1 MSPLELAEQYIRST
15 SVSLFLTG
23 KAGTGKTTFLHHIA
37 NTVNKRCV
45 VVAPTGVAAVNASG
59 VTIHSFFQL
68 PLCPYLPDVK
78 ELVTEYQMPD
88 RYTQLRKEKINII
101 RTLDLLI
108 IDEIS
113 MVRADLL
120 DAIDMTLRR
129 YRRNS
134 KPFGGVQLLMIGDV
148 QQLPP
153 VVTDEEKPYVEK
165 VYKSP
170 FFFHSKA
177 LQRTNYITIE
187 LTHIFRQQDERFITL
202 LNNIRDNHFDRA
214 TLDALNERYD
224 RTFNPPDSEG
234 YIRLTTHNYQADNV
248 NQRKLAALP
257 SPPFEL
263 RATVEGNF
271 PPTSYPTELNLTL
284 KVGAQVMFV
293 KNDSSGHSY
302 YNGKIATVEGYDN
315 EEGVAVVDQEGNHI
329 VVTPER
335 WENVKYEIDP
345 SDNQI
350 KQKVDGT
357 FIQYPLRL
365 AWAITVHKSQGL
377 TFDKVIIDAASA
389 FTYGQVYVAL
399 SRCRTLEGLVLVSP
413 ISASC
418 VFDNMDILEFN
429 SSFPKIDEV
438 QQNLGQFKSGYYIEL
453 LNELFDFSA
462 LMRSAERLNEIFTRY
477 LSHQMPNE
485 TQKMNRLVNSD
496 IVNIVS
502 VGEKFRSQL
511 SNILLSNG
519 NNTSDPFLNQRIM
532 KAVAYFADQLEQAL
546 LTAAPLLEIEIGN
559 KVVAGE
565 FDEKSVELRDVIQLK
580 QLCMKR
586 VGDTDSNEQ
595 GKGGFSIEVYNQ
607 AKTDFLLEKEN
618 KSGSKKASYRQRYK
632 KKEPKPKKPPVWE
645 ETARMFKAG
654 RSIQEI
660 ADERGVKYTTI
671 TGHLNSALEAGQ
683 LKWSDLIT
691 KDELEEISAYIK
703 EANPQS
709 LVEIHDHF
717 GDRFQYYKL
726 RTARYMTTGDSN
738 DEE

>member
-1 MSPLELAEQYIRST
+1 MTQLELAEQYVTST
-15 SVSLFLTG
+15 NVSVFLTG

-37 NTVNKRCV
+37 SSVKKRSV

-78 ELVTEYQMPD
+78 ELVTEYQMPEKFKH
-88 RYTQLRKEKINII
+88 LHKEKIKVI
-101 RTLDLLI
+101 RTLDLLV

-153 VVTDEEKPYVEK
+153 VVTDEEKPYMEQ

-177 LQRTNYITIE
+177 LQRVNYVTIE
-187 LTHIFRQQDERFITL
+187 LTHIFRQQDEHFISL
-202 LNNIRDNHFDRA
+202 LNNIRDNRFDRE
-214 TLDALNERYD
+214 TLNALNARYN

-248 NQRKLAALP
+248 NQRKLAALDSP
-257 SPPFEL
+257 SFEL
-263 RATVEGNF
+263 KATVEGNF
-271 PPTSYPTELNLTL
+271 PPTSFPTEQNLTL
-284 KVGAQVMFV
+284 KVGAQVMFI

-302 YNGKIATVEGYDN
+302 YNGKIATVEGYDS

-329 VVTPER
+329 VVNPER
-335 WENVKYEIDP
+335 WDNVKYEIDP
-345 SDNQI
+345 ADNQI

-399 SRCRTLEGLVLVSP
+399 SRCRSLEGLVLVSP
-413 ISASC
+413 ISPNC
-418 VFDNMDILEFN
+418 VFDNADVMEFN
-429 SSFPKIDEV
+429 SSFPAIERV
-438 QQNLGQFKSGYYIEL
+438 QQDLDQFKNGYFVEL
-453 LNELFDFSA
+453 LGDLFDFSS
-462 LMRSAERLNEIFTRY
+462 LMRRAERLNEIFVRHLARQLPDETR
-477 LSHQMPNE
+477 
-485 TQKMNRLVNSD
+485 KMNQLANGD
-496 IVNIVS
+496 IVNIAS
-502 VGEKFRSQL
+502 VGEKFRSQI
-511 SNILLSNG
+511 NKILISNG
-519 NNTSDPFLNQRIM
+519 NNVDDPYLHERIA
-532 KAVAYFADQLEQAL
+532 KGVAYFSDQLEQAF

-559 KVVAGE
+559 KVVSAE
-565 FDEKSVELRDVIQLK
+565 FDEWATEFRDNVQLK

-586 VGDTDSNEQ
+586 VGEE
-595 GKGGFSIEVYNQ
+595 GFATEVYNK
-607 AKTDFLLEKEN
+607 AKTDFLLSKEN
-618 KSGSKKASYRQRYK
+618 GGSSKKASYRQRYK

-645 ETARMFKAG
+645 ETARQFKNG
-654 RSIQEI
+654 RSIQAI
-660 ADERGVKYTTI
+660 ADERGVKYKTI
-671 TGHLNSALEAGQ
+671 TNHLNSALEAGM
-683 LKWSDLIT
+683 LKWSDLIS
-691 KDELEEISAYIK
+691 KEELDEISAYIK
-703 EANPQS
+703 EANPQT
-709 LVEIHDHF
+709 LTEMHDHF
-717 GDRFQYYKL
+717 GDRYQYYKL
-726 RTARYMTTGDSN
+726 RTARYMTTGKT
-738 DEE
+738 E

>member
-1 MSPLELAEQYIRST
+1 MTQLELAEQYVTST
-15 SVSLFLTG
+15 NVSVFLTG
-23 KAGTGKTTFLHHIA
+23 KAGTGKTTFLHRIA
-37 NTVNKRCV
+37 ESVKKRSV
-45 VVAPTGVAAVNASG
+45 VVAPTGVAAVNAAG

-88 RYTQLRKEKINII
+88 KFKQLRKEKIKVI

-153 VVTDEEKPYVEK
+153 VVTDEEKPYMDK

-177 LQRTNYITIE
+177 LQRMHYVTIE
-187 LTHIFRQQDERFITL
+187 LTHIFRQQDEHFISL
-202 LNNIRDNHFDRA
+202 LNNIRDNRFDQA
-214 TLDALNERYD
+214 TLDALNARYD
-224 RTFNPPDSEG
+224 RSFNPPDSEG

-248 NQRKLAALP
+248 NQRKLAALTSP
-257 SPPFEL
+257 SFEL

-271 PPTSYPTELNLTL
+271 PPTSFPTDQNLIL
-284 KVGAQVMFV
+284 KVGAQVMFI

-302 YNGKIATVEGYDN
+302 YNGKIATVEGYDS

-329 VVTPER
+329 IVNPER
-335 WENVKYEIDP
+335 WENVKYEVDP
-345 SDNQI
+345 EDNQI
-350 KQKVDGT
+350 KQNVDGT

-399 SRCRTLEGLVLVSP
+399 SRCRSLEGLVLATP
-413 ISASC
+413 ISPNC
-418 VFDNMDILEFN
+418 VFDNMDVLEFN
-429 SSFPKIDEV
+429 NSFPTEESV
-438 QQNLGQFKSGYYIEL
+438 QQGLGQFKIGYYIEL
-453 LNELFDFSA
+453 LGELFDFSA
-462 LMRSAERLNEIFTRY
+462 LMRSAERVNEIFHRY
-477 LSHQMPNE
+477 LSHQMPVE
-485 TQKMNRLVNSD
+485 TQKMNQLANND
-496 IVNIVS
+496 IVNIAS
-502 VGEKFRSQL
+502 VGEKFRSQI
-511 SNILLSNG
+511 NKILMSNG
-519 NNTSDPFLNQRIM
+519 NNIEDAFLHERIA
-532 KAVAYFADQLEQAL
+532 KGVAYFSAQLEQAL

-559 KVVAGE
+559 KMVASD
-565 FDEKSVELRDVIQLK
+565 FDEWAAELRDNIQLK
-580 QLCMKR
+580 QLCMNR
-586 VGDTDSNEQ
+586 VGEN
-595 GKGGFSIEVYNQ
+595 GFATEVYNK
-607 AKTDFLLEKEN
+607 AKADFLIAKEN
-618 KSGSKKASYRQRYK
+618 ENSSKKASYRQRYF

-645 ETARMFKAG
+645 ETARQFKAG

-660 ADERGVKYTTI
+660 ADERGVKPSTI
-671 TGHLNSALEAGQ
+671 GTHLTSALEAGQ
-683 LKWSDLIT
+683 LRWSDLIT
-691 KDELEEISAYIK
+691 KEELDEIAAYIK
-703 EANPQS
+703 EANPQT
-709 LVEIHDHF
+709 LGEMRDHF
-717 GDRFQYYKL
+717 GNRYEYYKL
-726 RTARYMTTGDSN
+726 RTARYLTTGTS
-738 DEE
+738 EQ

>member
-1 MSPLELAEQYIRST
+1 MTQLELAEQYIT
-15 SVSLFLTG
+15 ATNVSVFLTG

-37 NTVNKRCV
+37 SSVKKRSV
-45 VVAPTGVAAVNASG
+45 VVAPTGVAAVNAAG

-88 RYTQLRKEKINII
+88 RFKQLRKEKINII

-134 KPFGGVQLLMIGDV
+134 RPFGGVQLLMIGDV

-153 VVTDEEKPYVEK
+153 VVTDDEKPYMEQ

-177 LQRTNYITIE
+177 LQKTHYVTIE

-202 LNNIRDNHFDRA
+202 LNNIRDNRFDRA

-224 RTFNPPDSEG
+224 RTYNPPDNEG

-248 NQRKLAALP
+248 NQRKLAALT
-257 SPPFEL
+257 SPPFQL
-263 RATVEGNF
+263 RATIEGNF
-271 PPTSYPTELNLTL
+271 PPTSYPTDQNLTL

-302 YNGKIATVEGYDN
+302 YNGKIATVEGYDP
-315 EEGVAVVDQEGNHI
+315 EEGVAVVDREGNHI
-329 VVTPER
+329 VVSLER
-335 WENVKYEIDP
+335 WENIKYEIDE

-399 SRCRTLEGLVLVSP
+399 SRCRTLEGLVLASP
-413 ISASC
+413 ISANC
-418 VFDNMDILEFN
+418 VFDNLDILEFN
-429 SSFPKIDEV
+429 GSIPTEDKV
-438 QQNLGQFKSGYYIEL
+438 QQELGGFRTAYFIEK
-453 LNELFDFSA
+453 LNELFDFS
-462 LMRSAERLNEIFTRY
+462 MVMHSAERLNELFGRY
-477 LSHQMPNE
+477 LGRQLPDA
-485 TQKMNRLVNSD
+485 TRKMNQLANGD
-496 IVNIVS
+496 IVNMASI
-502 VGEKFRSQL
+502 GEKFRSQIAK
-511 SNILLSNG
+511 ILMSNG
-519 NNTSDPFLNQRIM
+519 NNIEDPFLKERVA
-532 KAVAYFADQLEQAL
+532 KGVAYYSDQLEQAL
-546 LTAAPLLEIEIGN
+546 LAAAPLFEIEIGN
-559 KVVAGE
+559 KMVAAE
-565 FDEKSVELRDVIQLK
+565 FDEWAAELRDNIQLK

-586 VGDTDSNEQ
+586 VGE
-595 GKGGFSIEVYNQ
+595 KGFTAEVYNQ
-607 AKTDFLLEKEN
+607 AKTDFLLDKERG
-618 KSGSKKASYRQRYK
+618 GSSRKASYRQRYVK

-645 ETARMFKAG
+645 ETARMFKSG
-654 RSIQEI
+654 RPIQEI
-660 ADERGVKYTTI
+660 ADERGVKYSTI
-671 TGHLNSALEAGQ
+671 ASHLNSALEAGM
-683 LKWSDLIT
+683 LKWDDLIT
-691 KDELEEISAYIK
+691 KEELDEIAAYIK
-703 EANPQS
+703 EANPQT
-709 LVEIHDHF
+709 LTEMHDHF
-717 GDRFQYYKL
+717 GDRYDYYKL
-726 RTARYMTTGDSN
+726 RTARYMTTGKTDSTN
-738 DEE
+738 D

>member
-1 MSPLELAEQYIRST
+1 MTQLELAEQYVTST
-15 SVSLFLTG
+15 NVSVFLTG
-23 KAGTGKTTFLHHIA
+23 KAGTGKTTFLHRIA
-37 NTVNKRCV
+37 ESVKKRSV
-45 VVAPTGVAAVNASG
+45 VVAPTGVAAVNAAG

-88 RYTQLRKEKINII
+88 KFKQLRKEKIKVI

-153 VVTDEEKPYVEK
+153 VVTDEEKPYMDK
-165 VYKSP
+165 VYKSS

-177 LQRTNYITIE
+177 LQRMHYVTIE
-187 LTHIFRQQDERFITL
+187 LTHIFRQQDEHFISL
-202 LNNIRDNHFDRA
+202 LNNIRDNRFDQA
-214 TLDALNERYD
+214 TLDALNARYD
-224 RTFNPPDSEG
+224 RSFNPPDSEG

-248 NQRKLAALP
+248 NQRKLAALT

-271 PPTSYPTELNLTL
+271 PPTSFPTDQNLIL
-284 KVGAQVMFV
+284 KVGAQVMFI

-302 YNGKIATVEGYDN
+302 YNGKIATVEGYDS

-329 VVTPER
+329 IVNPER
-335 WENVKYEIDP
+335 WENVKYEVDP
-345 SDNQI
+345 EDNQI
-350 KQKVDGT
+350 KQNVDGT

-399 SRCRTLEGLVLVSP
+399 SRCRSLEGLVLATP
-413 ISASC
+413 ISPNC
-418 VFDNMDILEFN
+418 VFDNMDVLEFN
-429 SSFPKIDEV
+429 NSFPTEESV
-438 QQNLGQFKSGYYIEL
+438 QQGLGQFKVGYYIEL
-453 LNELFDFSA
+453 LGELFDFSM
-462 LMRSAERLNEIFTRY
+462 LMRSAERVNEIFHRY
-477 LSHQMPNE
+477 LSHQMPVE
-485 TQKMNRLVNSD
+485 TQKMNQLANND
-496 IVNIVS
+496 IVNIAS
-502 VGEKFRSQL
+502 VGEKFRSQI
-511 SNILLSNG
+511 NKILMSNG
-519 NNTSDPFLNQRIM
+519 NNIEDAFLHERIA
-532 KAVAYFADQLEQAL
+532 KGVAYFSAQLEQAL

-559 KVVAGE
+559 KMVASD
-565 FDEKSVELRDVIQLK
+565 FDEWAAELRDNIQLK
-580 QLCMKR
+580 QLCMNR
-586 VGDTDSNEQ
+586 VGEN
-595 GKGGFSIEVYNQ
+595 GFATEVYNK
-607 AKTDFLLEKEN
+607 AKADFLLSKEN
-618 KSGSKKASYRQRYK
+618 EGSSKKVSYRQRYF

-645 ETARMFKAG
+645 ETARQFKAG

-671 TGHLNSALEAGQ
+671 TNHLNSALEAGQ

-691 KDELEEISAYIK
+691 KEELDEISAYIK
-703 EANPQS
+703 EANPQT
-709 LVEIHDHF
+709 LTEIHDHF
-717 GDRFQYYKL
+717 GDRYQYYKL
-726 RTARYMTTGDSN
+726 RTARYLAIGTS
-738 DEE
+738 E

>member
-1 MSPLELAEQYIRST
+1 MTQLELAEQYVTST
-15 SVSLFLTG
+15 NVSVFLTG
-23 KAGTGKTTFLHHIA
+23 KAGTGKTTFLHRIA
-37 NTVNKRCV
+37 ESVKKRSV
-45 VVAPTGVAAVNASG
+45 VVAPTGVAAVNAAG

-88 RYTQLRKEKINII
+88 KFKQLRKEKIKVI

-153 VVTDEEKPYVEK
+153 VVTDEEKPYMDK

-177 LQRTNYITIE
+177 LQKLHYVTIE
-187 LTHIFRQQDERFITL
+187 LTHIFRQQDEHFISL
-202 LNNIRDNHFDRA
+202 LNNIRDNRFDQA
-214 TLDALNERYD
+214 TLDALNARYD
-224 RTFNPPDSEG
+224 RSFNPPDSEG

-248 NQRKLAALP
+248 NQRKLAALT

-271 PPTSYPTELNLTL
+271 PPTSFPTDQNLIL
-284 KVGAQVMFV
+284 KVGAQVMFI

-302 YNGKIATVEGYDN
+302 YNGKIATVEGYDS

-329 VVTPER
+329 IVNPER
-335 WENVKYEIDP
+335 WENVKYEVDP
-345 SDNQI
+345 EDNQI
-350 KQKVDGT
+350 KQNVDGT

-399 SRCRTLEGLVLVSP
+399 SRCRSLEGLVLATP
-413 ISASC
+413 ISPNC
-418 VFDNMDILEFN
+418 VFDNMDVLEFN
-429 SSFPKIDEV
+429 NSFPTEESV
-438 QQNLGQFKSGYYIEL
+438 QQGLGQFKVGYYIEL
-453 LNELFDFSA
+453 LGELFDFSM
-462 LMRSAERLNEIFTRY
+462 LMRSAERVNEIFHRY
-477 LSHQMPNE
+477 LSHQMPVE
-485 TQKMNRLVNSD
+485 TQKMNQLANND
-496 IVNIVS
+496 IVNIAS
-502 VGEKFRSQL
+502 VGEKFRSQI
-511 SNILLSNG
+511 NKILMSNG
-519 NNTSDPFLNQRIM
+519 NNIEDAFLHERIA
-532 KAVAYFADQLEQAL
+532 KGVAYFSAQLEQAL

-559 KVVAGE
+559 KMVASD
-565 FDEKSVELRDVIQLK
+565 FDEWAAELRDNIQLK
-580 QLCMKR
+580 QLCMNR
-586 VGDTDSNEQ
+586 VGEN
-595 GKGGFSIEVYNQ
+595 GFATEVYNK
-607 AKTDFLLEKEN
+607 AKADFLLSKEN
-618 KSGSKKASYRQRYK
+618 EGSSKKVSYRQRYF

-645 ETARMFKAG
+645 ETARQFKAG

-671 TGHLNSALEAGQ
+671 TNHLNSALEAGQ

-691 KDELEEISAYIK
+691 KEELDEISAYIK
-703 EANPQS
+703 EANPQT
-709 LVEIHDHF
+709 LTEIHDHF
-717 GDRFQYYKL
+717 GDRYQYYKL
-726 RTARYMTTGDSN
+726 RTARYLTTGNS
-738 DEE
+738 EQ

>member
-1 MSPLELAEQYIRST
+1 MTQLELAEQYVTST
-15 SVSLFLTG
+15 NVSVFLTG
-23 KAGTGKTTFLHHIA
+23 KAGTGKTTFLHRISES
-37 NTVNKRCV
+37 VKKRSV
-45 VVAPTGVAAVNASG
+45 VVAPTGVAAVNAAG

-88 RYTQLRKEKINII
+88 KFKQLRKEKIKVI

-153 VVTDEEKPYVEK
+153 VVTDEEKPYMDK

-177 LQRTNYITIE
+177 LQKLHYVTIE
-187 LTHIFRQQDERFITL
+187 LTHIFRQQDEHFISL
-202 LNNIRDNHFDRA
+202 LNNIRDNRFDQA
-214 TLDALNERYD
+214 TLDALNARYD
-224 RTFNPPDSEG
+224 RSFNPPDSEG

-248 NQRKLAALP
+248 NQRKLASLTSP
-257 SPPFEL
+257 SFEL

-271 PPTSYPTELNLTL
+271 PPTSFPTDQNLIL
-284 KVGAQVMFV
+284 KVGAQVMFI

-302 YNGKIATVEGYDN
+302 YNGKIATVEGYDS

-329 VVTPER
+329 IVNPER
-335 WENVKYEIDP
+335 WENVKYEVDP
-345 SDNQI
+345 EDNQI
-350 KQKVDGT
+350 KQNVDGT

-399 SRCRTLEGLVLVSP
+399 SRCRSLEGLVLATP
-413 ISASC
+413 ISPNC
-418 VFDNMDILEFN
+418 VFDNMDVLEFN
-429 SSFPKIDEV
+429 NSFPTEESV
-438 QQNLGQFKSGYYIEL
+438 QQGLGQFKVGYYIEL
-453 LNELFDFSA
+453 LGELFDFSM
-462 LMRSAERLNEIFTRY
+462 LMRSAERVNEIFHRY
-477 LSHQMPNE
+477 LSHQMPVE
-485 TQKMNRLVNSD
+485 TQKMNQLANND
-496 IVNIVS
+496 IVNIAS
-502 VGEKFRSQL
+502 VGEKFRSQI
-511 SNILLSNG
+511 NKILMSNG
-519 NNTSDPFLNQRIM
+519 NNIEDAFLHERIS
-532 KAVAYFADQLEQAL
+532 KGVAYFSAQLEQAL

-559 KVVAGE
+559 KMVASD
-565 FDEKSVELRDVIQLK
+565 FDEWAAELRDNIQLK
-580 QLCMKR
+580 QLCMNR
-586 VGDTDSNEQ
+586 VGEN
-595 GKGGFSIEVYNQ
+595 GFATEVYNK
-607 AKTDFLLEKEN
+607 AKADFLLSKEN
-618 KSGSKKASYRQRYK
+618 EGSSKKVSYRQRYF

-645 ETARMFKAG
+645 ETARQFKAG

-660 ADERGVKYTTI
+660 ADERGVKHTTI
-671 TGHLNSALEAGQ
+671 TNHLNSALEAGQ

-691 KDELEEISAYIK
+691 KEELDEISAYIK
-703 EANPQS
+703 EANPQT
-709 LVEIHDHF
+709 LTEIHDHF
-717 GDRFQYYKL
+717 GDRYQYYKL
-726 RTARYMTTGDSN
+726 RTARYLTTGNS
-738 DEE
+738 EQ

>member
-1 MSPLELAEQYIRST
+1 MTQLELAEQYVTST
-15 SVSLFLTG
+15 NVSVFLTG
-23 KAGTGKTTFLHHIA
+23 KAGTGKTTFLHRIA
-37 NTVNKRCV
+37 ESVKKRSV
-45 VVAPTGVAAVNASG
+45 VVTPTGVAAVNAAG

-88 RYTQLRKEKINII
+88 KFKQLRKEKIKVI

-153 VVTDEEKPYVEK
+153 VVTDEEKPYMDK

-177 LQRTNYITIE
+177 LQKLHYVTIE
-187 LTHIFRQQDERFITL
+187 LTHIFRQQDEHFISL
-202 LNNIRDNHFDRA
+202 LNNIRDNRFDQA
-214 TLDALNERYD
+214 TLDALNARYD
-224 RTFNPPDSEG
+224 RSFNPPDSEG

-248 NQRKLAALP
+248 NQRKLASLTSP
-257 SPPFEL
+257 SFEL

-271 PPTSYPTELNLTL
+271 PPTSFPTDQNLIL
-284 KVGAQVMFV
+284 KVGAQVMFI

-302 YNGKIATVEGYDN
+302 YNGKIATVEGYDS

-329 VVTPER
+329 IVNPER
-335 WENVKYEIDP
+335 WENIKYEVDP
-345 SDNQI
+345 EDNQI
-350 KQKVDGT
+350 KQNVDGT

-399 SRCRTLEGLVLVSP
+399 SRCRSLEGLVLATP
-413 ISASC
+413 ISPNC
-418 VFDNMDILEFN
+418 VFDNMDVLEFN
-429 SSFPKIDEV
+429 NSFPTEESV
-438 QQNLGQFKSGYYIEL
+438 QQGLGQFKVGYYIEL
-453 LNELFDFSA
+453 LGELFDFSA
-462 LMRSAERLNEIFTRY
+462 LMRSAERVNEIFHRY
-477 LSHQMPNE
+477 LSHQMPVE
-485 TQKMNRLVNSD
+485 TQKMNQLANND
-496 IVNIVS
+496 IVNIAS
-502 VGEKFRSQL
+502 VGEKFRSQI
-511 SNILLSNG
+511 NKILMSNG
-519 NNTSDPFLNQRIM
+519 NNIEDAFLHERIA
-532 KAVAYFADQLEQAL
+532 KGVAYFSAQLEQAL

-559 KVVAGE
+559 KMVASD
-565 FDEKSVELRDVIQLK
+565 FDEWAAELRDNIQLK
-580 QLCMKR
+580 QLCMNR
-586 VGDTDSNEQ
+586 VGEN
-595 GKGGFSIEVYNQ
+595 GFATEVYNK
-607 AKTDFLLEKEN
+607 AKADFLLSKEN
-618 KSGSKKASYRQRYK
+618 EGSSKKVSYRQRYF

-645 ETARMFKAG
+645 ETARQFKAG

-660 ADERGVKYTTI
+660 ADERGVKHTTI
-671 TGHLNSALEAGQ
+671 TNHLNSALEAGQ

-691 KDELEEISAYIK
+691 KEELDEISAYIK
-703 EANPQS
+703 EANPQT
-709 LVEIHDHF
+709 LNEIHDHF
-717 GDRFQYYKL
+717 GDRYEYYKL
-726 RTARYMTTGDSN
+726 RTARYL
-738 DEE
+738 